1 MKEFMSKAKFQQ
13 IYEDLRLK
21 ISQGIYQA
29 GERLPTEKEL
39 ARSYEV
45 AVLTLRQA
53 LRMLREEGLLES
65 RRYHGTIVTGRPIM
79 EVNVAENLSSD
90 PDQRKVIGVV
100 VPGGIGAL
108 RHPVF
113 SRLVDGVE
121 GVVTENGYTMEFVYS
136 NPENRQAEKELKRAI
151 RESQAL
157 GWMIPTTVSLEVKA
171 AIQKRGTP
179 CVLFHAAD
187 DLFSPHLF
195 LMDAIGLAHA
205 IGAHLEEQGYR
216 DIWVVAPE
224 DAMMWRNTLQ
234 RVLGKEVAG
243 GTMKAR
249 SAQTDDYSASS
260 AEKVATRI
268 LNEQSV
274 DVFVCGDDE
283 LAAGVMQAIAKAG
296 RSSPEIGVIGGGD
309 FPLGSMTRPSLSTVF
324 YPYYQLG
331 REGSQLLVDILAGRK
346 VEPVQRL
353 FVPKL
358 LVRESSMRIQVSDT
372 VSKD

>member
-1 MKEFMSKAKFQQ
+1 MSKAKFQQ

-21 ISQGIYQA
+21 ISQGVYQP

-65 RRYHGTIVTGRPIM
+65 RRYHGTIVTGRAVVEAFKNISP
-79 EVNVAENLSSD
+79 VS
-90 PDQRKVIGVV
+90 DQRRVIGVV

-136 NPENRQAEKELKRAI
+136 DPGNRQAEKELKRAI
-151 RESQAL
+151 RESRAL
-157 GWMIPTTVSLEVKA
+157 GWMVPTTVSLEAKA

-195 LMDAIGLAHA
+195 LMDSTGLAYA
-205 IGAHLEEQGYR
+205 IGAHLEEQQYR
-216 DIWVVAPE
+216 DIWVIAPE
-224 DAMMWRNTLQ
+224 DAMSWRNTMQ
-234 RVLGKEVAG
+234 RVLGNEVGG
-243 GTMKAR
+243 GTMRAR
-249 SAQTDDYSASS
+249 SAQTDDYSAIS

-268 LNEQSV
+268 LKEQSV
-274 DVFVCGDDE
+274 DAFVCGDDE
-283 LAAGVMQAIAKAG
+283 LAAGVMRAIAVAG
-296 RSSPEIGVIGGGD
+296 RSSPEIGIIGGGD

-346 VEPVQRL
+346 VEPVHRL

-358 LVRESSMRIQVSDT
+358 LVRESSMRMQVSDT
-372 VSKD
+372 VPEKST